1 MYNLTAVAGYQFR
14 FGPEDPIY
22 VLDILPVAL
31 GLAATASD
39 QTLTLFDP
47 SNLNHGPVKS
57 IKLDHGSGTV
67 ATVYDPSESVICTTG
82 ENGAIS
88 VWDLRHDPLKAP
100 AMKIQGTIQYPFALL
115 FFFLSLFLITDTFP
129 FSKGSDVPLLS
140 LATSSATN
148 SLAAGTELANHQAA
162 ILIW

>member
-115 FFFLSLFLITDTFP
+115 FFFFLY
-129 FSKGSDVPLLS
+129 FS
-140 LATSSATN
+140 
-148 SLAAGTELANHQAA
+148 
-162 ILIW
+162 